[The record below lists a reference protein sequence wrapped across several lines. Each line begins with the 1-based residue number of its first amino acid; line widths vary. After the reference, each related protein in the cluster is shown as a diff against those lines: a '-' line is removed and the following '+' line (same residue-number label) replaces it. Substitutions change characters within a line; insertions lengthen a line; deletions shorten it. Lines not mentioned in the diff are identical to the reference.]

1 MIFNADVPRVLA
13 VVVSLV
19 LVSYRVS
26 TLVNLWR
33 GRQAQGCTGS
43 PVWSRGPELT
53 GWSVKCDNHITG
65 VPWPVWLWG
74 SLGVKLSIH
83 LDVQCEKGVYFW
95 KHWASTSV
103 EAAGL
108 VWPMTSGSWGAGKCL
123 GKPPWMLA
131 WDSSVRKNE
140 LLSLRM
146 STQPPASWFAAFWL
160 HLGPVIMGLREMTW
174 SLAGLWVAGPPQAQ
188 WQPAWQKPSS
198 GDRPCS
204 PEPPPMPVFLL
215 FPSAPRV
222 SALAPGSA
230 IRRLSVHTFLEL
242 CLIPWCLMSWKEN
255 IPIRQ
260 STQLSIYYSCNSLV
274 WCAPMFLL

>member
-1 MIFNADVPRVLA
+1 MCSVKRASISGNTGQARLWKQQDSYGPWLQA
-13 VVVSLV
+13 AGG
-19 LVSYRVS
+19 LVS
-26 TLVNLWR
+26 
-33 GRQAQGCTGS
+33 A
-43 PVWSRGPELT
+43 
-53 GWSVKCDNHITG
+53 
-65 VPWPVWLWG
+65 WG
-74 SLGVKLSIH
+74 N
-83 LDVQCEKGVYFW
+83 
-95 KHWASTSV
+95 
-103 EAAGL
+103 
-108 VWPMTSGSWGAGKCL
+108 
-123 GKPPWMLA
+123 PWMLA

-215 FPSAPRV
+215 FPSAPRI